1 MKRSQKTVKRRG
13 IQRYGTRAVILTLLV
28 LIAAFI
34 IIAVPKPVLKL
45 ADIVEITLSDPLGN
59 TSIISDKN
67 SFSLYVD
74 AINSARPINRELAG
88 QNLKTYGLNFTLKND
103 HKQYKLY
110 VDRALERKSLF
121 VETESGLC
129 KIGAEYFE
137 RILSDPIFDT
147 LYEHNRPP
155 RVSLTLDGSSN
166 IILPSD
172 YEWQMRKADGEF
184 YPVKT
189 DYLKGTDYYSFD
201 INQDSVLG
209 YDFEVQPDI
218 FYLFI
223 YRDNDLVMVQSLNQ
237 PDNIARLLDE
247 DGLYNCIMQL
257 EWNQDDGRDFYGKAT
272 YEFTLA
278 ADYPVRID
286 ISAEEIDP
294 GELLVIKASNIQ
306 PHEDLSIETEIDF
319 KPNAFQ
325 EGNTRTVLLP
335 VSYFHKENRSY
346 SVKVS
351 SGDVVKEFSVFVR
364 PKEFIIQYLRID
376 PQVAASTRNEKSSIE
391 IREKLYPLKPVSD
404 PVRYWEGEFIQ
415 PVEGG
420 RVSPEDFG
428 KRRYVNNSPTSYRHN
443 GLDIGHDEGAPIVA
457 TNNGRVLIADF
468 LIETGNTIIIE
479 HGYGLKSWHYHLS
492 ELYVKT
498 GDMVKKGDVIGTVGS
513 TGFSTGPHLHFSF
526 TINDVWINPITIL
539 EHGVPLTGVED

>member
-1 MKRSQKTVKRRG
+1 MKRSQKTAKRRG

-45 ADIVEITLSDPLGN
+45 AGIVEITLTDPLGN

-88 QNLKTYGLNFTLKND
+88 QNLKSYGLDFTLKNG
-103 HKQYKLY
+103 HKQYRLY

-129 KIGAEYFE
+129 KIGVEYFE
-137 RILSDPIFDT
+137 RILSEPIFDT

-155 RVSLTLDGSSN
+155 RVSLTLDGLSN
-166 IILPSD
+166 TILPSD

-184 YPVKT
+184 YPART
-189 DYLKGTDYYSFD
+189 DYLKGTDYYSFN
-201 INQDSVLG
+201 INQESVLG

-223 YRDNDLVMVQSLNQ
+223 YRDNNLVMVQSLNQ
-237 PDNIARLLDE
+237 PDNIASLLDE

-257 EWNQDDGRDFYGKAT
+257 EWNQNDDRDFYGKAT
-272 YEFTLA
+272 YEFTLV
-278 ADYPVRID
+278 ADYPVRVD

-346 SVKVS
+346 AVKVS
-351 SGDVVKEFSVFVR
+351 SGEVVKEFSVFVR
-364 PKEFIIQYLRID
+364 PKEFIIQNLRID
-376 PQVAASTRNEKSSIE
+376 PQVAASTRNEKSSAE

-457 TNNGRVLIADF
+457 TNNGRVLIADY

-539 EHGVPLTGVED
+539 EHGVPLIGVED